1 MKRRLMV
8 GLQHSLVMV
17 VLIGVVGGSAVRA
30 QVSLGVAVTAEQR
43 AGIEEL
49 ARRAWGVSA
58 EVLEAEDALVRSTWT
73 LSPEGRLAEAL
84 SITGSA
90 ALSGDVYGQATP
102 RAAINLSLD
111 VMTLAGEPDAG
122 GLRALEARLAA
133 ARAGV
138 RLDVLEAAV
147 RLLVT
152 RAEAES
158 AAQGLETAEAAFRVA
173 EVRLE
178 VGDVTATG
186 VLEARLAV
194 SQAAVA
200 LLQAN
205 TEVVVALEGLAALV
219 GLGAAEAGAI
229 LGL

>member
-1 MKRRLMV
+1 MV
-8 GLQHSLVMV
+8 GLQCSLVV
-17 VLIGVVGGSAVRA
+17 AVLVGVVGGSVVKA

-49 ARRAWGVSA
+49 VRRAWGVSA
-58 EVLEAEDALVRSTWT
+58 EVLEAEAALVRSTWT

-84 SITGSA
+84 NITSSA
-90 ALSGDVYGQATP
+90 TLSGDVYGQAAP
-102 RAAINLSLD
+102 RAAINVSLD
-111 VMTLAGEPDAG
+111 VMTLAGEPDSG
-122 GLRALEARLAA
+122 ELRALEARLAA
-133 ARAGV
+133 ARARI
-138 RLDVLEAAV
+138 RLDVLEVAV
-147 RLLVT
+147 RLLVA

-158 AAQGLETAEAAFRVA
+158 AAQGLEMAEAAFRVA

-178 VGDVTATG
+178 LGDVTATA

-200 LLQAN
+200 LLRAN
-205 TEVVVALEGLAALV
+205 TEAVVALEGLAALV
-219 GLGAAEAGAI
+219 GLGAAEASAI